1 MNRGHVLL
9 VGVGGTGKKSIT
21 KLAAFAAE
29 CDVFEIKISRGY
41 NENVFKEDLKLLY
54 NKIGVE
60 NRKTVFLF
68 TSGQIVEEGFLEI
81 INNILSVGSVPA
93 LFTDDEKDGIVNA
106 LRGESEK
113 NGYGASKDGVWNY
126 FLILCSENLHVVLS
140 MPPSGDSLRNR
151 CRNFP
156 GLVGSTYI
164 DWVYPWPEQALFAV
178 SRKFLAEHPKIPENN
193 REAVITHSVH
203 VHQSIGY
210 YTLLFLQKLRRKN
223 YVTPKHFIDFIL
235 TFLALIEER
244 DAFIAGQC
252 NRLDKGILK
261 IDEAAEQID
270 KLGAIVEAQRYE
282 VLASAKTCEEMLVG
296 IEASTETAQSKKDQ
310 AFEKSIEVEQKSKQ
324 ITIEKTEAEEALASA
339 LPVLEQAR
347 IALEELDR
355 SDITE
360 IRSFATPAEAV
371 QIVCECVVILKGIKD
386 VSWKS
391 AKAMMSES
399 GFLKSLQELNV
410 DGITQKQ
417 TTQVRSHMKVL
428 QLIFYI
434 Q

>member
-29 CDVFEIKISRGY
+29 CDVFEIKINRGY
-41 NENVFKEDLKLLY
+41 NENAFKEDLKILY

-68 TSGQIVEEGFLEI
+68 TSAQIVEEGFLEI
-81 INNILSVGSVPA
+81 INNILSVGTVPA
-93 LFTDDEKDGIVNA
+93 LFTNEEKDTIINA
-106 LRGESEK
+106 IRSASEQ
-113 NGYGASKDGVWNY
+113 NGFGASKDGVWNY
-126 FLILCSENLHVVLS
+126 FLSLCAENLHVVLS
-140 MPPSGDSLRNR
+140 MPPSGDILRNR

-178 SRKFLAEHPKIPENN
+178 SRKFLAEHPKIPEIN
-193 REAVITHSVH
+193 RDAVIIHSVH

-210 YTLLFLQKLRRKN
+210 YTQQFLQRLRRKN
-223 YVTPKHFIDFIL
+223 YVTPKHFIDFIQS
-235 TFLALIEER
+235 FLALIEER
-244 DAFIAGQC
+244 DAFIAAQC
-252 NRLDKGILK
+252 SRLNKGISK

-270 KLGAIVEAQRYE
+270 KLGVIVEAQRHE
-282 VLASAKTCEEMLVG
+282 VLASAKNCAEMVAG
-296 IEASTETAQSKKDQ
+296 IEASTDKAQSKKEQ
-310 AFEKSIEVEQKSKQ
+310 SYEKSVEVEQKSKQ
-324 ITIEKTEAEEALASA
+324 ITIEKAEAEEALASA

-347 IALEELDR
+347 IALEDLDK

-360 IRSFATPAEAV
+360 IRSFATPPEAV

-391 AKAMMSES
+391 AKTMMSES

-417 TTQVRSHMKVL
+417 TTQVRSHMKVTDY
-428 QLIFYI
+428 F
-434 Q
+434 